1 MTIWQAKRI
10 AQFCQ
15 NVKWWGEM
23 AGDETRIGGRLKIMK
38 GFVNHIQGL
47 WTLMENNRTGE
58 EKHIKVI
65 LPGLSG

>member
-1 MTIWQAKRI
+1 
-10 AQFCQ
+10 
-15 NVKWWGEM
+15 M
-23 AGDETRIGGRLKIMK
+23 AGDETRIGRRLKIMK